1 MDYKKKKQ
9 QIEEELE
16 KMNQIAQQSQENL
29 TKAQQRGL
37 QLQGKYQQIEELE
50 KEEQEQKNQKKK
62 NLKNE
67 KFS

>member
-50 KEEQEQKNQKKK
+50 KEEQEQKKPKKEEPK
-62 NLKNE
+62 K
-67 KFS
+67 